1 VLVEFQAQ
9 HPALDLAVTAG
20 ALSTCGTVCKG
31 FAEARETLEHMLDA
45 GHCYK
50 NFEAHLGIGATF
62 LLGTELPE
70 SW

>member
-9 HPALDLAVTAG
+9 HPSLDLAVTAE
-20 ALSTCGTVCKG
+20 ALSTCGTVCRG

-45 GHCYK
+45 GHRYR
-50 NFEAHLGIGATF
+50 NLEAHLGIGATF